1 MTWPPGAAPPEWV
14 GTRVEV
20 GHEVW
25 PPVVKETAEA
35 LSQTVPTGIR
45 VEVVVQA
52 GRAEIRQEV
61 WAALRIFWDRA
72 FSLAVVVV
80 VPVTPGAEAMAAMAA
95 AVAELSGP
103 RLAAMDLIR
112 VPLAAG
118 VARGNGRRRPV
129 DQVVRTRVVVEVE
142 DLTTTRTTMVVMVD
156 QVW

>member
-1 MTWPPGAAPPEWV
+1 
-14 GTRVEV
+14 
-20 GHEVW
+20 
-25 PPVVKETAEA
+25 VVKETAEA

-112 VPLAAG
+112 VPLAA
-118 VARGNGRRRPV
+118 VAPPVPGRRRPA
-129 DQVVRTRVVVEVE
+129 DLVVRTRVAVVVE
-142 DLTTTRTTMVVMVD
+142 DLTTTRTTMVATVD

>member
-1 MTWPPGAAPPEWV
+1 
-14 GTRVEV
+14 
-20 GHEVW
+20 
-25 PPVVKETAEA
+25 
-35 LSQTVPTGIR
+35 

-80 VPVTPGAEAMAAMAA
+80 VPVTPVVVVMVMVGMGA

-112 VPLAAG
+112 VPLAEG
-118 VARGNGRRRPV
+118 VAPESGRRRPAA
-129 DQVVRTRVVVEVE
+129 QVVQTRVVVEVE
-142 DLTTTRTTMVVMVD
+142 DLTTTRTIMVETVD
-156 QVW
+156 RVW

>member
-20 GHEVW
+20 GQEVW

-72 FSLAVVVV
+72 SSSAAVAAD
-80 VPVTPGAEAMAAMAA
+80 PVIPWAEAMAVMAA
-95 AVAELSGP
+95 VVAEPLGP
-103 RLAAMDLIR
+103 RSAAM
-112 VPLAAG
+112 G
-118 VARGNGRRRPV
+118 
-129 DQVVRTRVVVEVE
+129 
-142 DLTTTRTTMVVMVD
+142 
-156 QVW
+156 

>member
-1 MTWPPGAAPPEWV
+1 MALVPG
-14 GTRVEV
+14 T
-20 GHEVW
+20 
-25 PPVVKETAEA
+25 VV
-35 LSQTVPTGIR
+35 LGIR

-61 WAALRIFWDRA
+61 WAALRIFSDRA

-80 VPVTPGAEAMAAMAA
+80 VPATPGVVVMVAMAA
-95 AVAELSGP
+95 AVAEPLGP
-103 RLAAMDLIR
+103 RSAAMDLIR
-112 VPLAAG
+112 VPLAEGA
-118 VARGNGRRRPV
+118 ARGNGRRRPV